1 LAGLSRGR
9 FEKIDEHGRA
19 QQRLFPDDDV
29 RFARR
34 NNSAWAANVDGF
46 SVEAGVHFGALDRKG
61 RERLVRYCLRPPI
74 AMDRFSILRDG
85 SIAYLTKYPRG
96 RATHRVM
103 SGIECMARLAAL
115 VPPPRFPLW
124 RYHGVLA
131 SASPWRSRVVP
142 HKPVTTN
149 ARGAHASAA
158 KPTKPPSDERLEHA
172 SPTTARTRKPDR
184 SKNVEPS
191 TIAAAPQT
199 PAPTPNA
206 PAPAQPRSWRPST
219 SYVPWAQ
226 LILHCFLVD
235 VLACPSPCIGR
246 LVPVAVIR
254 SQQGIDRI
262 LAHLRLP
269 LAPAS
274 LDVAEMIAFDVT
286 GEPIPHWAVGVDP
299 LPDARSPPDEACFID
314 PPAPD
319 D

>member
-1 LAGLSRGR
+1 
-9 FEKIDEHGRA
+9 
-19 QQRLFPDDDV
+19 
-29 RFARR
+29 
-34 NNSAWAANVDGF
+34 
-46 SVEAGVHFGALDRKG
+46 
-61 RERLVRYCLRPPI
+61 
-74 AMDRFSILRDG
+74 
-85 SIAYLTKYPRG
+85 
-96 RATHRVM
+96 M

-131 SASPWRSRVVP
+131 PASPWRSRVVP

-206 PAPAQPRSWRPST
+206 PAPAQQRSWRPST

-235 VLACPSPCIGR
+235 VLACPSPCTGR

-254 SQQGIDRI
+254 SRQGIDRI

-274 LDVAEMIAFDVT
+274 LDDAEMIAFT
-286 GEPIPHWAVGVDP
+286 ARTWAVAQLCSSTFLDSGQ
-299 LPDARSPPDEACFID
+299 RS
-314 PPAPD
+314 
-319 D
+319 

>member
-1 LAGLSRGR
+1 
-9 FEKIDEHGRA
+9 
-19 QQRLFPDDDV
+19 
-29 RFARR
+29 
-34 NNSAWAANVDGF
+34 
-46 SVEAGVHFGALDRKG
+46 
-61 RERLVRYCLRPPI
+61 
-74 AMDRFSILRDG
+74 
-85 SIAYLTKYPRG
+85 
-96 RATHRVM
+96 
-103 SGIECMARLAAL
+103 
-115 VPPPRFPLW
+115 
-124 RYHGVLA
+124 
-131 SASPWRSRVVP
+131 
-142 HKPVTTN
+142 
-149 ARGAHASAA
+149 
-158 KPTKPPSDERLEHA
+158 
-172 SPTTARTRKPDR
+172 
-184 SKNVEPS
+184 
-191 TIAAAPQT
+191 
-199 PAPTPNA
+199 
-206 PAPAQPRSWRPST
+206 
-219 SYVPWAQ
+219 